1 MLSTLRHHSGKK
13 TGHFPNGLAGLIKYW
28 MSHCDV
34 LWTPSH
40 NDTQSQDNWDPKLS
54 YITCGT
60 LRLCKNEN
68 AFCYVTSF
76 TRSLKIKLTA
86 AAEKRIQSQNCLEDR
101 LVCELRSA
109 PQQQDSSVSPPWLLG
124 QCCQTQ
130 VAPLS
135 SEEILRS
142 PALLVGRTVI
152 HSDPRAGGQVIP
164 LSFVN
169 AAATCRTNTIISEE
183 LCVHP
188 HLWPYTM
195 IRNKNR
201 PKRGATKIPDTLLW
215 I

>member
-152 HSDPRAGGQVIP
+152 HSDPRAGGQAGDSTFICKCCCNMSDKYNNFRRALCSPPPV
-164 LSFVN
+164 
-169 AAATCRTNTIISEE
+169 TI
-183 LCVHP
+183 H
-188 HLWPYTM
+188 
-195 IRNKNR
+195 N
-201 PKRGATKIPDTLLW
+201 D
-215 I
+215 